1 MNTINV
7 TGQRFGKLVVTGR
20 SEKTSASGAL
30 WICNCDCGG
39 KTVTTSLKL
48 RKGHTS
54 SCGCLRVRASQALI
68 THGHANKTLT
78 YRSWKEMRQRCLNPK
93 SDKWQWYGGR
103 GVKICEQWSDYS
115 VFLADMG
122 ERPAGMTIDRIDNN
136 GDYEPSNCQWATQL
150 EQTRKQEKNVLTEET
165 ARQLKSDRADGMTY
179 QELGKKYGV
188 SKTTAHRC
196 NIGAT
201 WATAKPRP

>member
-1 MNTINV
+1 
-7 TGQRFGKLVVTGR
+7 
-20 SEKTSASGAL
+20 
-30 WICNCDCGG
+30 
-39 KTVTTSLKL
+39 
-48 RKGHTS
+48 
-54 SCGCLRVRASQALI
+54 
-68 THGHANKTLT
+68 
-78 YRSWKEMRQRCLNPK
+78 MRQRCLNPK